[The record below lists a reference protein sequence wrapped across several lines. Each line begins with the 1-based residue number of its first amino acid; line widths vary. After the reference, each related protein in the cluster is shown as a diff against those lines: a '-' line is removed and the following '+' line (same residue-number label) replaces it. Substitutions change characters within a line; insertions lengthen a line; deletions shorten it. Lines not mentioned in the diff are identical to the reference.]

1 MDAVNPRFS
10 TSDCLLEHAIAH
22 LGAEGADTRV
32 VRLRDLA
39 FRHCEGNYSKAS
51 HACTWPCAI
60 TERDPTDELTEV
72 YEGLV
77 HWADVV
83 LIATPIR
90 WGAASSLYFKMAE
103 RLNCIQNQLTIHNR
117 RLIMNKVAALIITGG
132 QDNIQA
138 VAGGMLTFWSELG
151 FVFPA
156 FPFIAHSRG
165 WDAEDMQNNVRQ
177 VRESQPLRPAAA
189 ELADRALG
197 TWRVLDK
204 PPRGDGRTDGARRPE
219 GQLARPE
226 HGGGRWPH
234 ERPHAHRPRLRG
246 LALRRTHGR
255 GGRGV
260 HRRRGLLG
268 GGRPADRRR
277 MARARGGPPCDDQPR
292 AGAGRGRLGLRG
304 RLARL
309 VRGRRPGHRR
319 DPRAQLAPLRARRR
333 DGPAHLRGAPVPWR
347 PHLRTCA
354 TTPTPASTSASWPA
368 TGASCPSSRRAEL
381 RAAAPSSGRPTD
393 RREGSSSATSAV
405 DLRRLEDQR
414 DALAPPVVQQPAERR
429 RADLPLADQHVA
441 VLVGA
446 QRAFAVVE
454 MEERRRLAG
463 RGLELVEDAGE
474 RVPATR

>member
-1 MDAVNPRFS
+1 MPFMHRLGTEAELAARAPFAVKIERHRIAIFQYDGRLHAISDICNHRGGPLSDGRLHGEFVMCPWHAWEYSVITGKGPEGYDEEQVPVYRLETREDGVYVELPPVMPRRLLKHKPSHLLEPHPKPADAPPRVLGISTTAMDAVNPRFS
-10 TSDCLLEHAIAH
+10 TSDCLLDHAVAH
-22 LGAEGADTRV
+22 LGTQGADTRV
-32 VRLRDLA
+32 LRLRDLA

-151 FVFPA
+151 FVFPV

-177 VRESQPLRPAAA
+177 VRESQPLRTAAA

-204 PPRGDGRTDGARRPE
+204 HRVEME
-219 GQLARPE
+219 GP
-226 HGGGRWPH
+226 
-234 ERPHAHRPRLRG
+234 
-246 LALRRTHGR
+246 
-255 GGRGV
+255 
-260 HRRRGLLG
+260 
-268 GGRPADRRR
+268 
-277 MARARGGPPCDDQPR
+277 MARA
-292 AGAGRGRLGLRG
+292 GRKANS
-304 RLARL
+304 LAEEEG
-309 VRGRRPGHRR
+309 VEEEK
-319 DPRAQLAPLRARRR
+319 AP
-333 DGPAHLRGAPVPWR
+333 
-347 PHLRTCA
+347 
-354 TTPTPASTSASWPA
+354 
-368 TGASCPSSRRAEL
+368 
-381 RAAAPSSGRPTD
+381 
-393 RREGSSSATSAV
+393 
-405 DLRRLEDQR
+405 
-414 DALAPPVVQQPAERR
+414 
-429 RADLPLADQHVA
+429 
-441 VLVGA
+441 
-446 QRAFAVVE
+446 
-454 MEERRRLAG
+454 
-463 RGLELVEDAGE
+463 
-474 RVPATR
+474 